1 MAYIISK
8 PNFNME
14 HKASIE
20 KFFTEY
26 IDSIMDDYDMGIR
39 LADKKQTIENY
50 LTMKF
55 KVMIQTTQE
64 SSLDLNNPIVARAF
78 QNEANYVTG
87 RSKKREK
94 IRHRVR
100 DSLKTKYPKKS

>member
-1 MAYIISK
+1 MAYIVTK
-8 PNFNME
+8 PNFNMN
-14 HKASIE
+14 HKESIE
-20 KFFTEY
+20 EFFTEY
-26 IDSIMDDYDMGIR
+26 IDSIMEDYDMGIR
-39 LADKKQTIENY
+39 LTDKKQTIENY

-55 KVMIQTTQE
+55 KVLINSTEQH
-64 SSLDLNNPIVARAF
+64 SLDLNNPIVARAF

-87 RSKKREK
+87 RTKKREK